1 MGYTKVTQYG
11 EITQIIHYEK
21 SLPQRRKPPSK
32 LLATRLHDK
41 LLKKDVTEH
50 YRKIKPRPPK
60 KVRFISDYSIYRTR
74 NSFFMLCHHNNYHA
88 SSLGLLTLT
97 FAYDVTYPLALIAQ
111 QHFLQ
116 SLRKHYGQQIEY
128 ISVPELTKKNRFH
141 FHLLIY
147 NLPAGAGINER
158 NTRNFQRL
166 YRHGYVHFD
175 FASNRSKRI
184 AGYMA
189 KYMAKS
195 LSDPKTSTW
204 RAYNCSRGIKKI
216 TSFGSHTLDFT
227 TDFATE
233 LKQRTVYKTK
243 YLGNAEKLIYN
254 IKEV

>member
-1 MGYTKVTQYG
+1 MGYTKITQYG
-11 EITQIIHYEK
+11 EITEIINYEK
-21 SLPQRRKPPSK
+21 NLPQRRRPLSK
-32 LLATRLHDK
+32 LLAQRLHDT
-41 LLKKDVTEH
+41 LFEGPQQQH
-50 YRKIKPRPPK
+50 YKKIKPRK
-60 KVRFISDYSIYRTR
+60 KKAVRFISDYSIYRTR
-74 NSFFMLCHHNNYHA
+74 NSFFRLCHHNNYYA
-88 SSLGLLTLT
+88 TTLGLLTLT

-111 QHFLQ
+111 QHFFQ

-141 FHLLIY
+141 FHLLVY
-147 NLPAGAGINER
+147 NLPAGTGLNER
-158 NTRNFQRL
+158 VTRNFQRL

-175 FASNRSKRI
+175 YATNRSKRI

-204 RAYNCSRGIKKI
+204 RAYNCSRGIKKV
-216 TSFGSHTLDFT
+216 TSFGSHSFDFT
-227 TDFATE
+227 TNFATKLE
-233 LKQRTVYKTK
+233 QRRVYKTK